1 MSARQR
7 DLDGLYEAL
16 ARFNWW
22 LRRLG
27 KHADGE
33 GLELR
38 KRLLPP
44 RGDGPADHAAG
55 LDRWLQWLVP
65 LPQAPR
71 ILDLGCGFG
80 ASLLR
85 WVESTHGTGIGVT
98 RSRVQQR
105 RATAEALRRGLQD
118 RCTFV
123 VQDFTAPLPGT
134 FDVVIAIESLAHAS
148 DLAAVLRAVHTAL
161 RPSGHFV
168 WLDDALRPDAG
179 QDPDVHELARRWS
192 SPPLPEL
199 ATRHSLLAA
208 AGLHVLRTIDITAQ
222 VASAPMQTKE
232 RRRRKL
238 LRLRRFVPIPLARHL
253 ADAFLGGIALEDM
266 YARGIAKYA
275 VTTAMREESAA

>member
-22 LRRLG
+22 RRRLG
-27 KHADGE
+27 KLADGE

-44 RGDGPADHAAG
+44 SGDGPADHAAG
-55 LDRWLQWLVP
+55 LDRWLQWLIPVP
-65 LPQAPR
+65 QMPR

-98 RSRVQQR
+98 RSHVQQR
-105 RATAEALRRGLQD
+105 RATTEAQRRGLQE

-123 VQDFTAPLPGT
+123 VQDFTAPLPGS

-148 DLAAVLRAVHTAL
+148 DLSEVLRAVHRAL
-161 RPSGHFV
+161 KPGGHFV

-179 QDPDVHELARRWS
+179 QDADVLELSRRWS

-199 ATRHSLLAA
+199 ATRHSMLAA
-208 AGLHVLRTIDITAQ
+208 AGLRVLRTIDLTTQ
-222 VASAPMQTKE
+222 VASAPVQAKE
-232 RRRRKL
+232 RRRRRL
-238 LRLRRFVPIPLARHL
+238 LRLRRYVPVPIARHL

-266 YARGIAKYA
+266 YARGVAIYA
-275 VTTAMREESAA
+275 VTTAVREDGVA

>member
-1 MSARQR
+1 MSSQQR

-16 ARFNWW
+16 ARFSWW
-22 LRRLG
+22 RRRLG
-27 KHADGE
+27 KHAEGE

-65 LPQAPR
+65 LPPTPR

-85 WVESTHGTGIGVT
+85 WVESTHGTGVGVT

-105 RATAEALRRGLQD
+105 RATAEAQRRGLQN
-118 RCTFV
+118 RCEFV
-123 VQDFTAPLPGT
+123 VQDFTAPLAGA

-148 DLAAVLRAVHTAL
+148 DLDAVLRAVRNAL
-161 RPSGHFV
+161 RPGGHFV
-168 WLDDALRPDAG
+168 WLDDALRADSHHDA
-179 QDPDVHELARRWS
+179 DVLELSRRWS
-192 SPPLPEL
+192 SPTLPEL
-199 ATRHSLLAA
+199 ALRNQRLEA
-208 AGLHVLRTIDITAQ
+208 AGLRVLRTIDITAQ
-222 VASAPMQTKE
+222 VASAPARNKE
-232 RRRRKL
+232 RRRKNLLL
-238 LRLRRFVPIPLARHL
+238 LRRLLPLPLARHL

-266 YARGIAKYA
+266 YARGVACYA
-275 VTTAMREESAA
+275 ATAATRPENAA